1 MKQKV
6 YEILSKIL
14 KTKVDDT
21 TSVSMQNS
29 QEWSSIVHIDIIMS
43 LEEEFDILFA
53 ENDLASLTSQEAIIA
68 KVEELAKAQ

>member
-53 ENDLASLTSQEAIIA
+53 ENDLASLTSQESIIA

>member
-53 ENDLASLTSQEAIIA
+53 ENDLASLTSQETIIA